1 MAKIVDNYRNFD
13 IKILITEEFIVRP
26 DRDLKE
32 YVPSFKMGPYNTLE
46 LARAGIDRYWGE

>member
-1 MAKIVDNYRNFD
+1 MAIVVDNYRNFD
-13 IKILITEEFIVRP
+13 IKKIITGEFIARP

-32 YVPSFKMGPYNTLE
+32 YVPSFKMGAYKTVE